1 MKYRSKLQ
9 KAGFWQKNALTA
21 IKKGDTCMKKKLL
34 PYVAAL
40 VCVLTCAFGLAA
52 CSDKVSCALT
62 PTAHVRQVQ
71 INIPCEDVA
80 LIDLG
85 TIFDR
90 WSAYKQ
96 IVKGKEY
103 DIDVVLDAQ
112 YEIGTLKMFINGT
125 EMTLTPIINSDT
137 GEVVPGSYTCKY
149 TPTADFT
156 ITFSGEAKKTT
167 TEAYI

>member
-1 MKYRSKLQ
+1 
-9 KAGFWQKNALTA
+9 
-21 IKKGDTCMKKKLL
+21 MKKKLL
-34 PYVAAL
+34 LTVMAL
-40 VCVLTCAFGLAA
+40 VCTLTCASSLAA
-52 CSDKVSCALT
+52 CCVGNGDDNKLSCTLT

-90 WSAYKQ
+90 WSASKL
-96 IVKGKEY
+96 IVKNKEY
-103 DIDVVLDAQ
+103 DIDVVLDAP

-125 EMTLTPIINSDT
+125 EMTLTPMINSDT
-137 GEVVPGSYTCKY
+137 GETVSGSYTCKY

-156 ITFSGEAKKTT
+156 ITFSGEAKKTNDN
-167 TEAYI
+167 ADI